1 MKFNDTYRRSSP
13 VFPQTPGWRLG
24 RNRKSPT
31 GTPLGVTAS
40 KSVPCPWTRGEGHG
54 RSVKHE
60 KHDKFKGS
68 TEKTVFERFYRIQ
81 LIWSIV
87 INSST
92 RTAFTLM
99 LSFRS
104 SITKPPSPSNSSN
117 VVSLMWMRLAEEVQK
132 YIFTYKLL
140 NLNLLQSCCI
150 SSQPWGYLFRATPSW
165 TQCWQFPQTDN
176 TWASWTP
183 RLQLPR
189 GLKYKRQSRHLSSLY
204 RHRYITTYM
213 YKLWAYCF

>member
-13 VFPQTPGWRLG
+13 VFPRTPGWRLG
-24 RNRKSPT
+24 RNQKSPT

-140 NLNLLQSCCI
+140 NLNLLELLHKFSTLRLPFPSDSILDAMLTVSPNRQ
-150 SSQPWGYLFRATPSW
+150 YLGILDPTTPATTGPKI
-165 TQCWQFPQTDN
+165 QK
-176 TWASWTP
+176 AIKTP
-183 RLQLPR
+183 FFTLP
-189 GLKYKRQSRHLSSLY
+189 LSVHY
-204 RHRYITTYM
+204 NIHV
-213 YKLWAYCF
+213 